1 MATLSKA
8 TYANAAYTMVAIE
21 RDPILQLHYA
31 TLCKFFSGRVF
42 TKGKPSLLRETK
54 NILLFSLREFSDIK
68 TYYQTQLFTKKVR
81 AGQFSGNWSLK
92 LGTSLN
98 GNQPSFNFMFTRT
111 PCCRNSN

>member
-21 RDPILQLHYA
+21 RYPILQLHYVGTDSA

-68 TYYQTQLFTKKVR
+68 VR
-81 AGQFSGNWSLK
+81 
-92 LGTSLN
+92 
-98 GNQPSFNFMFTRT
+98 PS
-111 PCCRNSN
+111 